1 MKDMVTFWPFLG
13 HDLRSRL
20 ITAYSACL
28 CHVYAAF
35 LMALF
40 FALANRELCQYFRLA
55 VCYFPLLF
63 FFFCHGHI
71 DPHKRTKK
79 YGPGGQR
86 SGGLGLWA
94 CLPRKRKLNVTQ
106 RPKTDGKLIHSACS
120 TCLMRFKCAI

>member
-1 MKDMVTFWPFLG
+1 MVTFWPFLG

-63 FFFCHGHI
+63 FFFFVMATLTHI
-71 DPHKRTKK
+71 SAR
-79 YGPGGQR
+79 R
-86 SGGLGLWA
+86 STGLGVRGQGVWGYGLVSQE
-94 CLPRKRKLNVTQ
+94 KEN
-106 RPKTDGKLIHSACS
+106 
-120 TCLMRFKCAI
+120 